1 MRPLLMTAS
10 ACGPQSLGEEKHI
23 YDKTCIAAS
32 LLAQEM
38 RPVCAQYA
46 RQFFEQI
53 CVSHHLP
60 RPTCRAHRHVQV
72 KRLDFENAKIVSNFL
87 SRPVPFRPRRN
98 VRKRGSLQSDVCAR
112 WVVSSH
118 RCRCQ
123 GVVVVHCPGSRH
135 ELASLPCRPYM
146 HFQRTHMW
154 KPWRFSLHP
163 GCSMELLRSE
173 TLVKASAAFTSFWSQ
188 NGPPGAETLVKA

>member
-1 MRPLLMTAS
+1 MHSRLSTRSRDAPCVCAIRQATLRADLRFASLAS
-10 ACGPQSLGEEKHI
+10 AYTSCAPPWAGE
-23 YDKTCIAAS
+23 
-32 LLAQEM
+32 
-38 RPVCAQYA
+38 
-46 RQFFEQI
+46 
-53 CVSHHLP
+53 
-60 RPTCRAHRHVQV
+60 

-112 WVVSSH
+112 WVVVSH
-118 RCRCQ
+118 LCHCQ
-123 GVVVVHCPGSRH
+123 GVAAVHCPGSRH

-163 GCSMELLRSE
+163 GCSMELLR
-173 TLVKASAAFTSFWSQ
+173 
-188 NGPPGAETLVKA
+188 AETLLKAFAAFISYWAQHGPPEDRDTCKSLSGFHFILGAAWA

>member
-1 MRPLLMTAS
+1 MHSRLSTRSRDAPCVCAIRHAILRADLRFASLAS
-10 ACGPQSLGEEKHI
+10 AYTSCAPPWAGE
-23 YDKTCIAAS
+23 
-32 LLAQEM
+32 
-38 RPVCAQYA
+38 
-46 RQFFEQI
+46 
-53 CVSHHLP
+53 
-60 RPTCRAHRHVQV
+60 

-123 GVVVVHCPGSRH
+123 GVVAVHCPGGRH

-154 KPWRFSLHP
+154 KPWRLTLHP
-163 GCSMELLRSE
+163 GCSMELLRTE
-173 TLVKASAAFTSFWSQ
+173 TLVKALAAFTSFWAQ
-188 NGPPGAETLVKA
+188 HGPKRACVYVMQLSCVQSCRRVPP

>member
-1 MRPLLMTAS
+1 MLDNDVSRCTLHSSSLALHVACTA
-10 ACGPQSLGEEKHI
+10 
-23 YDKTCIAAS
+23 
-32 LLAQEM
+32 M
-38 RPVCAQYA
+38 
-46 RQFFEQI
+46 
-53 CVSHHLP
+53 
-60 RPTCRAHRHVQV
+60 CRAGGW
-72 KRLDFENAKIVSNFL
+72 KTKNAKIVSNFL

-123 GVVVVHCPGSRH
+123 GVVAVHCPGSRH

-163 GCSMELLRSE
+163 GCSMELLRTE
-173 TLVKASAAFTSFWSQ
+173 TLVKALAAFTSFWAQ
-188 NGPPGAETLVKA
+188 HGPP